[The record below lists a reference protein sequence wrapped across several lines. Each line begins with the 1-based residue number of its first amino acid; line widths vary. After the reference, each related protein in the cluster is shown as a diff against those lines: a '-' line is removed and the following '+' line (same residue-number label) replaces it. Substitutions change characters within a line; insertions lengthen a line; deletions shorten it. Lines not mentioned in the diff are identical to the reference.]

1 MENKT
6 CRFFV
11 AGRCLNRETCRF
23 QHPET
28 VPTPHSPE
36 RKAGPSSRSQSGGSV
51 PKARIPCKFHLQGT
65 CTMGD
70 FCTFEHSDTTTATA
84 TVSRTLTRDNRSS
97 IPCRYFFQSICRI
110 GELCPFSHEIQGNL
124 VTPKTL
130 PDDRTNTDTG
140 IAASTWVH
148 SNPSSREHD
157 ETELPRNIG
166 GATVVFADG
175 ACVSTLSLISD
186 FSAVSTSDLSQ
197 HTSIQDVVDLLSS
210 RGFPQVTPDCIRFR
224 HFPEKLYKTAVIKV
238 RDPDFAKKLLQ
249 GLGDTPVRLRDVEV
263 HVSRLQLGG
272 ETESGI
278 NRLQLTGVTCSWFNP
293 SKVAYLQYE
302 TDWKAKRAL
311 ECIKGL
317 DSNQLMGRKL
327 DVTYQPVRS
336 LQVGN
341 LDLNTNEA
349 GLRRF
354 LPSPQPIKVTWGPQS
369 HMFTAKQLEE
379 RAITQLRSHG
389 TLIGECTSSPQKG
402 RSRTKII
409 AKFSEVE
416 AARNAVKNMHET
428 RLDPKSNDK
437 MQVARLVSIKLSV
450 SSRILAAIRPRLDPL
465 VDQSWRTD
473 YVQIKSY
480 EALGKHYAQVRISGQ
495 SRESVAKA
503 KTAVEKLLAGQIAA
517 DGNGPITD
525 LFYFRP
531 MSKSFLDGLRAAH
544 GVFIHQDLLRSVL
557 RLYGD
562 DTGIEQVERA
572 LAAKCAEMKKYFH
585 TVILDP
591 EALAFALKG
600 GFRQI
605 VAALGKD
612 KVKLDIINNPKRIIF
627 EGSTKDAIQIQQ
639 ILTSSASPSLDTQ
652 IAGLS
657 ISGDDS
663 EPFCPV
669 CFTPPETP
677 IKTSC
682 GHFYCSSCLVSQC
695 TSADSFPLRCLG
707 ESAVCGSRI
716 TLTDVKKVLSGTE
729 YDTLLQTSL
738 TSYLRRRTTEFQYC
752 STPDC
757 DRFYRISYTE
767 KPRTFDCDGCLS
779 SICTSCHQNPHDGL
793 TCEANKALT
802 KAALEGEKKLA
813 EWKKDN
819 DVRDCPKC
827 GVPIEKISG
836 CNHMECISCRIH
848 ICWFCM
854 KTFGSGEQ
862 TYTHMSW
869 MHRSL

>member
-28 VPTPHSPE
+28 VPNPLSSE
-36 RKAGPSSRSQSGGSV
+36 RKAEPSSRSQSGGSV
-51 PKARIPCKFHLQGT
+51 SKARIPCKFYLQGT
-65 CTMGD
+65 CTRRD
-70 FCTFEHSDTTTATA
+70 FCTFEHSDPTIATA
-84 TVSRTLTRDNRSS
+84 TVFRPISRDNRSG
-97 IPCRYFFQSICRI
+97 IPCRYFQRSICRM
-110 GELCPFSHEIQGNL
+110 GELCPFSHDIQGNL
-124 VTPKTL
+124 VMPKTL
-130 PDDRTNTDTG
+130 SDHRTVMDIG
-140 IAASTWVH
+140 LAASTRA
-148 SNPSSREHD
+148 REHD
-157 ETELPRNIG
+157 GTELPRNIG

-175 ACVSTLSLISD
+175 ACVSTISLISD
-186 FSAVSTSDLSQ
+186 FSAVSTSDVSQ
-197 HTSIQDVVDLLSS
+197 HTSVQDVVDLLSS
-210 RGFPQVTPDCIRFR
+210 RGFPQVTPDCIRFK
-224 HFPEKLYKTAVIKV
+224 HVPEKLYKTAVIKV

-249 GLGDTPVRLRDVEV
+249 CLGNTPVRLRDVEV
-263 HVSRLQLGG
+263 HVSKIQLGG

-354 LPSPQPIKVTWGPQS
+354 LPSPQPIKITWGPQS
-369 HMFTAKQLEE
+369 HMFTAKQLED
-379 RAITQLRSHG
+379 RAITRLRSHG
-389 TLIGECTSSPQKG
+389 TLIEECTPSSQKG

-409 AKFSEVE
+409 AKFSEAE
-416 AARNAVKNMHET
+416 AARNAIKKMHET
-428 RLDPKSNDK
+428 RLDPDSNDK
-437 MQVARLVSIKLSV
+437 MQVTPLVSIKLSV
-450 SSRILAAIRPRLDPL
+450 SSRILAAIRPQLDPL

-480 EALGKHYAQVRISGQ
+480 EALGKQYAQVRISGQ
-495 SRESVAKA
+495 SREPVAKA
-503 KTAVEKLLAGQIAA
+503 KSAVEKLLAGKIAA

-531 MSKSFLDGLRAAH
+531 SSQSFLDGLRAAH
-544 GVFIHQDLLRSVL
+544 GVFIHRDLRRSVL

-572 LAAKCAEMKKYFH
+572 LVAKCAELKKHSH

-591 EALAFALKG
+591 EAMAFALKG

-612 KVKLDIINNPKRIIF
+612 KVKLDIINNPKRIIV
-627 EGSTKDAIQIQQ
+627 EGSMKDVVQIQQ
-639 ILTSSASPSLDTQ
+639 ILTSCASPSLETQ

-663 EPFCPV
+663 ELFCPV
-669 CFTPPETP
+669 CFTPPEAP
-677 IKTSC
+677 IETSC

-695 TSADSFPLRCLG
+695 TSADSFPIKCLG
-707 ESAVCGSRI
+707 EGAVCGSPI
-716 TLTDVKKVLSGTE
+716 TLTDVKIVLSGTE
-729 YDTLLQTSL
+729 YDNLLQTSL

-757 DRFYRISYTE
+757 DRFYRISNTE
-767 KPRTFDCDGCLS
+767 NPRTFDCDGCLS

-793 TCEANKALT
+793 TCEAKKALI
-802 KAALEGEKKLA
+802 KAALEGDEELA
-813 EWKKDN
+813 KWKKDN
-819 DVRDCPKC
+819 DVRDCSKC
-827 GVPIEKISG
+827 GVPIEKAFG
-836 CNHMECISCRIH
+836 CNHMECISCRTH

-854 KTFGSGEQ
+854 KTFDSGGE
-862 TYTHMSW
+862 TYKHMERTHGNIQ
-869 MHRSL
+869 

>member
-1 MENKT
+1 M
-6 CRFFV
+6 
-11 AGRCLNRETCRF
+11 
-23 QHPET
+23 
-28 VPTPHSPE
+28 
-36 RKAGPSSRSQSGGSV
+36 
-51 PKARIPCKFHLQGT
+51 
-65 CTMGD
+65 
-70 FCTFEHSDTTTATA
+70 
-84 TVSRTLTRDNRSS
+84 
-97 IPCRYFFQSICRI
+97 
-110 GELCPFSHEIQGNL
+110 GELCPFSHDIQGNL
-124 VTPKTL
+124 VMPKTL
-130 PDDRTNTDTG
+130 SDHRPITDTG
-140 IAASTWVH
+140 LAASTWAR
-148 SNPSSREHD
+148 SNPSFREHD
-157 ETELPRNIG
+157 ETKLPRNIG
-166 GATVVFADG
+166 GATVSFADG
-175 ACVSTLSLISD
+175 ASVSTISLISD
-186 FSAVSTSDLSQ
+186 FSAVFTSDLSQ
-197 HTSIQDVVDLLSS
+197 HTSVQDLVDLLSS
-210 RGFPQVTPDCIRFR
+210 RGFPQVTPDCIRFKYI
-224 HFPEKLYKTAVIKV
+224 PEKLHKTAVIKV
-238 RDPDFAKKLLQ
+238 RNPDFANKLLQ
-249 GLGDTPVRLRDVEV
+249 CLGDTPVRLRDVEV
-263 HVSRLQLGG
+263 HVSKMQLGG
-272 ETESGI
+272 ETESGM

-311 ECIKGL
+311 ERIKGP

-327 DVTYQPVRS
+327 DVTYQPIRS

-389 TLIGECTSSPQKG
+389 TLIEECTPRPQKG

-409 AKFSEVE
+409 AKFSEAE
-416 AARNAVKNMHET
+416 GARNAVKKMHET
-428 RLDPKSNDK
+428 RLDPDLNDK
-437 MQVARLVSIKLSV
+437 MQVTLLVSIKLSV
-450 SSRILAAIRPRLDPL
+450 SSRILAAIRPQLDRL
-465 VDQSWRTD
+465 VDQTWRTD

-480 EALGKHYAQVRISGQ
+480 EALGKQYAQVRIFGQ
-495 SRESVAKA
+495 SREPVAKA
-503 KTAVEKLLAGQIAA
+503 KSAVEKLLAGQIVA

-525 LFYFRP
+525 PFYFRP
-531 MSKSFLDGLRAAH
+531 SSKSFLNNLGAAH
-544 GVFIHQDLLRSVL
+544 GVFIHRDLRRSVL

-572 LAAKCAEMKKYFH
+572 LVAKCAELKEHSH

-612 KVKLDIINNPKRIIF
+612 KVKLDIINNPKRIIV
-627 EGSTKDAIQIQQ
+627 EGSTRDAVQIQE
-639 ILTSSASPSLDTQ
+639 ILTSCASPSLETQ
-652 IAGLS
+652 IAELS

-663 EPFCPV
+663 ELFCPV
-669 CFTPPETP
+669 CFTPPEAP

-695 TSADSFPLRCLG
+695 TSADSFPLKCLG
-707 ESAVCGSRI
+707 EDAVCGSPI
-716 TLTDVKKVLSGTE
+716 TLADVKKVLSGTE
-729 YDTLLQTSL
+729 YENLLQTSL
-738 TSYLRRRTTEFQYC
+738 TSYLRSRTTEFQYC

-757 DRFYRISYTE
+757 DRFYRISNTE

-793 TCEANKALT
+793 TCEANKALI
-802 KAALEGEKKLA
+802 KAVLEGDEELA
-813 EWKKDN
+813 KWKKDN

-827 GVPIEKISG
+827 GVPIEKAFG

-854 KTFGSGEQ
+854 KTFGSGGE
-862 TYTHMSW
+862 TYKHMERTHGNM
-869 MHRSL
+869 